1 MMCCIILCV
10 GYLEAVDL
18 TYDTERLSDAAQ
30 QNTHT
35 LKGAGEGAGMGKQIG
50 RIHQEEKQKQSPV
63 TLGLSFFA
71 HKLHMKE

>member
-1 MMCCIILCV
+1 MMCCIVLCV

-18 TYDTERLSDAAQ
+18 TDDTERLSVAAQ
-30 QNTHT
+30 QSTHAE
-35 LKGAGEGAGMGKQIG
+35 GAGEGEGMGKQVG

-63 TLGLSFFA
+63 TLGLSFLA